1 MATKM
6 EPSSINS
13 CWINKGSQIWMSSWN
28 SQFSPGW
35 YFVQKPAMLIPALCS
50 SPFKKSRNL
59 CHLNMVSLKIK
70 WPSGSMPSAFSSQL
84 VRNLGLLPPS
94 TFPWNHKT
102 KKPFMLLDKQENKI
116 TEAIKKRTMNQ
127 QVKTETS
134 RIMRRVKLGLT
145 HRPVTFLDCKRPE
158 EEQIL
163 LLNCWKVRLERS
175 RRSTSLILRRCTK
188 PCWKVSLIH
197 AACTDRWKQCSFCF
211 PGQSA
216 SCFPII
222 QRSCFLSQKRLSPEE
237 GALQQLLGML
247 KGPQHQPRGR
257 KQHIQWKPWSPP
269 GNGLIIP
276 QHGDILKSIFPLLI
290 KT

>member
-70 WPSGSMPSAFSSQL
+70 WPPGSMPSAFSSQL

-102 KKPFMLLDKQENKI
+102 KKPFMLPDKQENKI

-134 RIMRRVKLGLT
+134 RIMRRVKLGPGHWHTGLS
-145 HRPVTFLDCKRPE
+145 H
-158 EEQIL
+158 
-163 LLNCWKVRLERS
+163 
-175 RRSTSLILRRCTK
+175 SLIVKDQRKNRSSSWT
-188 PCWKVSLIH
+188 
-197 AACTDRWKQCSFCF
+197 TERWGWREATEARPWFS
-211 PGQSA
+211 GDAQSPA
-216 SCFPII
+216 GKY
-222 QRSCFLSQKRLSPEE
+222 L
-237 GALQQLLGML
+237 
-247 KGPQHQPRGR
+247 
-257 KQHIQWKPWSPP
+257 
-269 GNGLIIP
+269 
-276 QHGDILKSIFPLLI
+276 
-290 KT
+290 